1 MMKDSTNEYYDIIDM
16 PHHVSK
22 KRPQMSLL
30 ERAAQFSPFAALNG
44 YDAAIKETARLT
56 NQRIT
61 LDECEIESLNE
72 RLNLVVSRL
81 DEAPEVCVTF
91 FLPDERKDGG
101 EYVTLTGTVKK
112 IDEYSQQVIMMDGT
126 VVPITDIISIAF
138 N

>member
-1 MMKDSTNEYYDIIDM
+1 MKDSTNEYYDIIDM

-72 RLNLVVSRL
+72 RLNLVASRL
-81 DEAPEVCVTF
+81 DESPEVCVTF

-101 EYVTLTGTVKK
+101 EYVALTGTVKK

>member
-1 MMKDSTNEYYDIIDM
+1 MKDSTNEYYDIIDM

-72 RLNLVVSRL
+72 RLNLVASRL

-101 EYVTLTGTVKK
+101 EYVALTGTVKK